1 MRNIISRRRAAL
13 VAGLGIASLVVAA
26 CGASAGSPTGSSTAN
41 TAAKTSC
48 PVTFGELMPVSGKE
62 AFVGTW
68 FDTGA
73 DAAIY
78 AVNHGGG
85 VLGCK
90 VQYALDD
97 TGGDPVD
104 AVPAIKALLL
114 THPAVVIGPSSLSIL
129 GVINQFDPLKLPDLM
144 QGGTTALDTMN
155 YPYVWRVNSSDS
167 QLLAGEAY
175 FALNHLH
182 CTKAALMYED
192 SANAQDEVP
201 PVVKAFTGNGGTI
214 MTNQKLEPG
223 ASSYSSEVATAFAD
237 NPQCVFFH
245 ATPAEA
251 ATLFS
256 DVAAQGHLNVP
267 FITGDTGASID
278 LAKAMGLAK
287 ASRYMYGMTGPAVD
301 AQSVSAFN
309 AAFSGQYPGQQ
320 PLNANASEAMYD
332 AVIVAALAMDEAHTT
347 NGAVW
352 NGDIEKITNNESAT
366 QCFSYSSCLSM
377 IKSGQPID
385 YEGAA
390 TNLDFNKY
398 HNVFSPEQVVQFPAS
413 GGTPQPVVTISE
425 SQLAGMYHS
434 S

>member
-1 MRNIISRRRAAL
+1 MDTMKRKRAPLVAMAGIAAL
-13 VAGLGIASLVVAA
+13 AAAA
-26 CGASAGSPTGSSTAN
+26 CGGATNGSPSGSSTSSKA
-41 TAAKTSC
+41 SC
-48 PVTFGELMPVSGKE
+48 PVVFGELMPVSGKE

-73 DAAIY
+73 DAGIY
-78 AVNHGGG
+78 ALNAAGG

-90 VQYALDD
+90 VQYVLDD
-97 TGGDPVD
+97 TAGDPVD
-104 AVPAIKALLL
+104 AVPALHALLL
-114 THPAVVIGPSSLSIL
+114 SSPKVIIGPSSLSVL
-129 GVINQFDPLKLPDLM
+129 GVIKQFDPLKLPDLM

-175 FALNHLH
+175 FALHKLN

-201 PVVKAFTGNGGTI
+201 PIVKAFTGNGGTI
-214 MTNQKLEPG
+214 LSTQKLEPG
-223 ASSYSSEVATAFAD
+223 ASSYSSEVATAFSG

-251 ATLFS
+251 STFFA
-256 DVAAQGHLNVP
+256 DVAQQGHLNVP

-278 LAKAMGLAK
+278 LAKAMGLAN
-287 ASRYMYGMTGPAVD
+287 ASKWMYGMTGPAVD
-301 AQSVSAFN
+301 QQSVAAFN
-309 AAFSGQYPGQQ
+309 TAFTGQYPGQQ

-332 AVIVAALAMDEAHTT
+332 AVIISALAMDEAHST
-347 NGAVW
+347 NGSAW
-352 NGDIEKITNNESAT
+352 NSYIEKVTGNESAT
-366 QCFSYSSCLSM
+366 QCFSYATCLTM
-377 IKSGQPID
+377 IQQGQQID

-413 GGTPQPVVTISE
+413 GGTPQPVITISE

>member
-1 MRNIISRRRAAL
+1 MINPSKRKRATLAAT
-13 VAGLGIASLVVAA
+13 AGMASLLAGA
-26 CGASAGSPTGSSTAN
+26 CGSASTQSSSATS
-41 TAAKTSC
+41 SC
-48 PVTFGELMPVSGKE
+48 PTVFGELMPVSGKE

-73 DAAIY
+73 DAGIY
-78 AVNHGGG
+78 ALNQAGG

-90 VQYALDD
+90 VQYVLND

-104 AVPAIKALLL
+104 AVPALHALLL
-114 THPAVVIGPSSLSIL
+114 SHPAVIIGPSSLEVL
-129 GVINQFDPLKLPDLM
+129 GVINQFDALKLPALM

-155 YPYVWRVNSSDS
+155 HEYVWRFNSSDS

-175 FALNHLH
+175 FALHKLN

-192 SANAQDEVP
+192 SANGQDEVP
-201 PVVKAFTGNGGTI
+201 PLMKAFTGNGGTI
-214 MTNQKLEPG
+214 LSNQKLEPG
-223 ASSYSSEVATAFAD
+223 ASSYSSEVATAFSG

-251 ATLFS
+251 STFFS

-278 LAKAMGLAK
+278 LASAMGLSN
-287 ASRYMYGMTGPAVD
+287 ASKWMYGMTGPSVDQQAVT
-301 AQSVSAFN
+301 AFN
-309 AAFSGQYPGQQ
+309 SAFSGRYPGQQ

-332 AVIVAALAMDEAHTT
+332 AVVVAALAMSYAHTT

-352 NGDIEKITNNESAT
+352 NADIEKITNPPGTA
-366 QCFSYSSCLSM
+366 CYSYTGCLAL
-377 IKSGQPID
+377 IKAGTKIN

-390 TNLDFNKY
+390 TNVDFNKY

-413 GGTPQPVVTISE
+413 GGTPQPVLTISE
-425 SQLAGMYHS
+425 AELAAMYHS
-434 S
+434 

>member
-1 MRNIISRRRAAL
+1 MIDIIKRKRATLA
-13 VAGLGIASLVVAA
+13 AAAGIASLVAVA
-26 CGASAGSPTGSSTAN
+26 CGSASTPGGSSTSTKA
-41 TAAKTSC
+41 SC
-48 PVTFGELMPVSGKE
+48 PVIFGELMPVSGKE

-73 DAAIY
+73 DAGIY
-78 AVNHGGG
+78 AVNQAGG

-90 VQYALDD
+90 VQYVLDD

-104 AVPAIKALLL
+104 AVPALHALLL
-114 THPAVVIGPSSLSIL
+114 SSPKVIIGPSSLEIL
-129 GVINQFDPLKLPDLM
+129 GVIKQFDPLKLPDLM

-155 YPYVWRVNSSDS
+155 YPYVWRFNSSDS

-175 FALNHLH
+175 FALHKLN

-192 SANAQDEVP
+192 SANGQDEVP
-201 PVVKAFTGNGGTI
+201 PLVKAFTGNGGTI
-214 MTNQKLEPG
+214 LSNQKLEPG
-223 ASSYSSEVATAFAD
+223 ATSYSSEVATAFSG

-251 ATLFS
+251 STLWS

-278 LAKAMGLAK
+278 LAKAMGLSN
-287 ASRYMYGMTGPAVD
+287 ASKWMYGMTGPAVD
-301 AQSVSAFN
+301 QQSVTAFN
-309 AAFSGQYPGQQ
+309 TAFDGQYPGQT

-332 AVIVAALAMDEAHTT
+332 AVIVAALAMDEAHSTD
-347 NGAVW
+347 GSVW
-352 NGDIEKITNNESAT
+352 NSYIEKVTNNESAT

-377 IKSGQPID
+377 IKSGQQID

-390 TNLDFNKY
+390 TNVDFNKY

-413 GGTPQPVVTISE
+413 GGTPQPVFTE
-425 SQLAGMYHS
+425 TEAQLAGMYHS
-434 S
+434 

>member
-1 MRNIISRRRAAL
+1 VKDLINRRRAAL
-13 VAGLGIASLVVAA
+13 LAGLGVGCLVVAA
-26 CGASAGSPTGSSTAN
+26 CGASASSPTPSGATTTS
-41 TAAKTSC
+41 KTSC

-73 DAAIY
+73 DAGIY

-90 VQYALDD
+90 VQYVLDD
-97 TGGDPVD
+97 TAGDPVD
-104 AVPAIKALLL
+104 AVPALKALLL
-114 THPAVVIGPSSLSIL
+114 SKPAVVIGPSSLSIL
-129 GVINQFDPLKLPDLM
+129 GIIKQFDPLKLPDLM
-144 QGGTTALDTMN
+144 QGGTTALDTMQ

-175 FALNHLH
+175 FALNKLH
-182 CTKAALMYED
+182 CTKAAMMYED

-201 PVVKAFTGNGGTI
+201 PLKTAFTGNGGTI
-214 MTNQKLEPG
+214 VSDQKLEPG
-223 ASSYSSEVATAFAD
+223 ASSYSSEIASAFAN

-251 ATLFS
+251 TTLFS
-256 DVAAQGHLNVP
+256 DAAAQGHLNVP

-278 LAKAMGLAK
+278 LAKAMGLAA
-287 ASRYMYGMTGPAVD
+287 ASKYMYGMTGPAVD
-301 AQSVSAFN
+301 AQSVTAFN

-332 AVIVAALAMDEAHTT
+332 AVIVAALAMDEAHSI
-347 NGAVW
+347 NGATW
-352 NGDIEKITNNESAT
+352 NSYIEKVTNDESAT
-366 QCFSYSSCLSM
+366 SCYSYSTCLAM
-377 IKSGQPID
+377 IKSGQQID

-390 TNLDFNKY
+390 TNLDFNKF

-413 GGTPQPVVTISE
+413 GGTPQPVLTESE
-425 SQLAGMYHS
+425 SQLAAMYHKS
-434 S
+434 